1 MNTLKIFVVSDS
13 VGETAQKVITAVLA
27 QFPDLDQVEIEKFP
41 FVDSSE
47 TLMPILR
54 DALQEKAVVVTTL
67 VEKEMNQICHDFSKK
82 TGLTVI
88 DYMSEL
94 MKVIELKTQLTPAYE
109 RGLIRHLDQQYFD
122 RVEAIDFA
130 VHYDDGKD
138 ARGFDKADL
147 VILGISRTSKTP
159 VSMYLANKSIKVANL
174 PIIPEVK
181 IPQEIYEIDAK
192 KIVGLTADADY
203 IWNIRQSRLHSLGL
217 SGETS
222 YVDKKR
228 IEEELKV
235 ANDLYQ
241 LLGAHVVNVKNK
253 SIEEISQEIEGLL
266 TKI

>member
-27 QFPDLDQVEIEKFP
+27 QFPDLGKVEIEKFP

-67 VEKEMNQICHDFSKK
+67 VEEEMNQICHDFSKK

-88 DYMSEL
+88 DYMTEL

-130 VHYDDGKD
+130 VRYDDGKD
-138 ARGFDKADL
+138 ARGFDKADI

-159 VSMYLANKSIKVANL
+159 VSMYLANKSMKVANL

-228 IEEELKV
+228 IEEELKS
-235 ANDLYQ
+235 ANELYQ
-241 LLGAHVVNVKNK
+241 QLGAHIVNVKNK

-266 TKI
+266 EKA